1 MSRVVLPTDAMRAA
15 APQLVEALVAVR
27 IAETQAERDAIFAF
41 RYGVYGQEFG
51 LRVRGHDDARG
62 HVHDSEDDERY
73 TTLLYTT
80 DDDQQVTGTARIRQ
94 WGPGEIPESDWH
106 AFSMERF
113 GGIERLR
120 TAELGRLMAA
130 RSQRGQMDVVSMGC
144 ATYQLLADE
153 FETDIAFASCHPGLL
168 KHYRL
173 LGWRTYAGRML
184 PIAGGVAVPLVIF
197 PSDHAYFGMVGA
209 FVGAFVESFFGDGRR
224 PPLDLTPWAD
234 ILGAERAPVQ
244 FDADVVLDRITGLR
258 GAANGR
264 SILNSLSEQTIATL
278 STHGFLMDL
287 AAGQLLT
294 EQGIKQQDLFVVIE
308 GALEVH
314 DGDRRLR
321 TIGPGEVIGEI
332 GFFGTSGR
340 RSASVTA
347 VTDGQV
353 LALPRSFIDVLRRDN
368 PACAAEIL
376 FELAR
381 TLADRQYL

>member
-1 MSRVVLPTDAMRAA
+1 
-15 APQLVEALVAVR
+15 
-27 IAETQAERDAIFAF
+27 
-41 RYGVYGQEFG
+41 
-51 LRVRGHDDARG
+51 
-62 HVHDSEDDERY
+62 
-73 TTLLYTT
+73 
-80 DDDQQVTGTARIRQ
+80 
-94 WGPGEIPESDWH
+94 
-106 AFSMERF
+106 
-113 GGIERLR
+113 
-120 TAELGRLMAA
+120 
-130 RSQRGQMDVVSMGC
+130 
-144 ATYQLLADE
+144 
-153 FETDIAFASCHPGLL
+153 
-168 KHYRL
+168 
-173 LGWRTYAGRML
+173 
-184 PIAGGVAVPLVIF
+184 
-197 PSDHAYFGMVGA
+197 
-209 FVGAFVESFFGDGRR
+209 
-224 PPLDLTPWAD
+224 
-234 ILGAERAPVQ
+234 
-244 FDADVVLDRITGLR
+244 
-258 GAANGR
+258 
-264 SILNSLSEQTIATL
+264 
-278 STHGFLMDL
+278 MDL